1 MQCLVSCHRYRQGT
15 SPTYLR
21 TSSSPPHLTDT
32 HTLNRSTEESKERMA
47 SSEMLDE
54 FDKHGVPMLLLLS
67 CKQLL

>member
-1 MQCLVSCHRYRQGT
+1 MFSLVAQVQTRHI
-15 SPTYLR
+15 TYLP
-21 TSSSPPHLTDT
+21 THFLIAAPSYG

-54 FDKHGVPMLLLLS
+54 LDKHGVPMLLLS